1 MDEIP
6 MTVEGV
12 CALESE
18 LLRLKNEERQRII
31 SDIATAREHGD
42 LKENAEYHAA
52 KEEQAF
58 VEGRIQE
65 IEAKLSRMQIIDVTK
80 LNQDGRCV
88 FGATVTLLNLVDDS
102 EIVYKIVGEDEADI
116 ELGKIS
122 CHSPI
127 ARATLGKE
135 EGDEVKVKAP
145 KGDILYEILEV
156 QYK

>member
-88 FGATVTLLNLVDDS
+88 FGTTVTLLNLVDDS

-156 QYK
+156 QYI

>member
-1 MDEIP
+1 
-6 MTVEGV
+6 MTVEGAH
-12 CALESE
+12 ALESE
-18 LLRLKNEERQRII
+18 LLRLKNEDRQRII

-58 VEGRIQE
+58 VEGRIRE

-88 FGATVTLLNLVDDS
+88 FGTTVTLLNIVNDS
-102 EIVYKIVGEDEADI
+102 EITYKIVGEDEADI

-122 CHSPI
+122 CYSPI
-127 ARATLGKE
+127 AKALIGNE
-135 EGDEVKVKAP
+135 EGDKITVKAP

-156 QYK
+156 QHI

>member
-1 MDEIP
+1 MDAIP
-6 MTVEGV
+6 MTVEGAH
-12 CALESE
+12 ALEGE
-18 LLRLKNEERQRII
+18 LLRLKNRDRQRIV
-31 SDIATAREHGD
+31 SDISTAREHGD

-65 IEAKLSRMQIIDVTK
+65 IEAKPSHMQIIDVMK

-88 FGATVTLLNLVDDS
+88 FGTTITLLDLVDDS

-116 ELGKIS
+116 ESGKIS

-127 ARATLGKE
+127 ARAILGKE
-135 EGDEVKVKAP
+135 EGDEVTVKAP
-145 KGDILYEILEV
+145 KGDILYEILEI